1 MSRFLERCFLWK
13 RSQQDRPTALRSAWG
28 VSSRLLAQVHTI
40 ETSEATLRID
50 GNSCD
55 LIGIRWKSPALDVM
69 IDDRTWDENGR
80 SYTRTDRE
88 L

>member
-1 MSRFLERCFLWK
+1 L
-13 RSQQDRPTALRSAWG
+13 AWG
-28 VSSRLLAQVHTI
+28 VPRGLLAQVHTI
-40 ETSEATLRID
+40 ETSEATHRID